1 MENIE
6 TGLLLMVV
14 GMTTVFAILLIVIYL
29 GKGLIVLVN
38 KYAPEEII
46 AKKPVAAV
54 QTATPT
60 QTTAIGSLS
69 GQETAA
75 IVSAISAVTRGQGKV
90 IKIEKV

>member
-1 MENIE
+1 
-6 TGLLLMVV
+6 
-14 GMTTVFAILLIVIYL
+14 MTTVFAILLIVINL

-46 AKKPVAAV
+46 AKKPVAAVRV

>member
-14 GMTTVFAILLIVIYL
+14 GMTTVFAILLIVINL

-46 AKKPVAAV
+46 AKKP
-54 QTATPT
+54 
-60 QTTAIGSLS
+60 IGYKRPLQRKPS
-69 GQETAA
+69 Q
-75 IVSAISAVTRGQGKV
+75 SAVFPDRRQPPSYRQSAPLPVDTGKLS
-90 IKIEKV
+90 KLRKYK

>member
-46 AKKPVAAV
+46 AKKPVAAAV
-54 QTATPT
+54 R
-60 QTTAIGSLS
+60 
-69 GQETAA
+69 AA
-75 IVSAISAVTRGQGKV
+75 VVGADVAAFRDR
-90 IKIEKV
+90 

>member
-1 MENIE
+1 
-6 TGLLLMVV
+6 
-14 GMTTVFAILLIVIYL
+14 MTTVFAILLIVIYL

-38 KYAPEEII
+38 KYTPEEII
-46 AKKPVAAV
+46 AKKPVAAAGRG
-54 QTATPT
+54 QTAPPT
-60 QTTAIGSLS
+60 QTTPNHSLS

>member
-46 AKKPVAAV
+46 AKKPVAA
-54 QTATPT
+54 A
-60 QTTAIGSLS
+60 G
-69 GQETAA
+69 
-75 IVSAISAVTRGQGKV
+75 RGQTFETQEDAFVLQFSSRHRIGNQCRDPWTG
-90 IKIEKV
+90 ESYQN